1 MTKRF
6 RKLTCVYLLVFTIPA
21 LARQPQNHFVTVNA
35 DGSFSPQR
43 LFIHD
48 GDTVTWTFSKRT
60 DTIIPVDSTA
70 APDWMQTWK
79 PYDPAD
85 PNEFTGPMPQAVS
98 GIFTLGPDGNGFA
111 IDSLGSSN
119 PQCDPNTTP
128 YRVGNQFLCNSGDS
142 YATMDWTWQN
152 PNITGVFIRLRWNT
166 VHKGPGVFDWRVMDR
181 EIAKAVR
188 SGKMYSLSFKA
199 GSKGTPDWIF
209 DPAITGS
216 EAVKPL
222 KFQDAGDNPE
232 PGQCGTKMTLGSPAD
247 ANYRKHYFDLWRAAA
262 QHIREKNAWYRAL
275 AYVKPS
281 GMNLFSHENRL
292 PNRCEADCNIC
303 NPQVW
308 AEQGGYKPSVLYD
321 FYHEQ
326 TALLADE
333 FPGKDMSYMLIQA
346 GFPKV
351 NENGEYQQPLT
362 APLPGGTEQTE
373 KIIQQGIAEHG
384 LRFVVQ
390 HNGLG
395 VKPQDRPIPRP
406 ACPNEGVHPAA
417 GPFAQAGSGCP
428 NRWVLQAGEKGQVTG
443 FQTNNAKGVA
453 NAAELESTLENAW
466 DNSDAIFVE
475 IYEQLFWAVET
486 GGPVLDPSRSGLTI
500 GEWAERFHERRR
512 DFWGD
517 KIPEPFPLTYSHV
530 FTRTNGTPG
539 QEQRFYYVNSAADSA
554 SSHYGV
560 ITILPDKTTSVADN
574 RPDTPGNFRLV
585 QNFPNPFNP
594 TTTISYHLKESGTV
608 ELKIYDTLG
617 KIIRTLVHAKR
628 PAGSHEVV
636 WDGRDDA
643 GNPVPS
649 GQYFVE
655 LQAGNAVS
663 SRKLLLAK

>member
-1 MTKRF
+1 MNKLF
-6 RKLTCVYLLVFTIPA
+6 RKLTWGCLLIFTIPA
-21 LARQPQNHFVTVNA
+21 LAQQPQNHTVSVNA

-43 LFIHD
+43 LFIQN
-48 GDTVTWTFSKRT
+48 GDTVTWIFSKRT

-70 APDWMQTWK
+70 ASDWMQQWK
-79 PYDPAD
+79 PYNPAD

-119 PQCDPNTTP
+119 PQCDPNSTP
-128 YRVGNQFLCNSGDS
+128 YQVGSQFLCNTGDS
-142 YATMDWTWQN
+142 YATMNWTWQN

-181 EIAKAVR
+181 EIEKAVR

-209 DPAITGS
+209 DPAIAGS

-308 AEQGGYKPSVLYD
+308 AEQGGYTPSVLYD

-326 TALLADE
+326 TALLAE
-333 FPGKDMSYMLIQA
+333 AFPGKDMSYMLIQA
-346 GFPKV
+346 GFPRI
-351 NENGEYQQPLT
+351 NENGEYQKPLT

-373 KIIQQGIAEHG
+373 KIIQQGIDEHG

-395 VKPQDRPIPRP
+395 VKPQDRSNPRP
-406 ACPNEGVHPAA
+406 ACPNEGVHPAT
-417 GPFAQAGSGCP
+417 GPFAKAGSGCP
-428 NRWVLQAGEKGQVTG
+428 NRWVLQAGEVGQVTG
-443 FQTNNAKGVA
+443 FQTTNAQGVA
-453 NAAELESTLENAW
+453 NATELESTLENAW

-500 GEWAERFHERRR
+500 GEWTERFHERRR

-517 KIPEPFPLTYSHV
+517 QIPDPFPLTHSHV
-530 FTRTNGTPG
+530 FKRTITDTG
-539 QEQRFYYVNSAADSA
+539 EQRFYYVNAAA
-554 SSHYGV
+554 GGAPSHYGV
-560 ITILPDKTTSVADN
+560 ITILPDKTTAVADN
-574 RPDTPGNFRLV
+574 RSDAPEDFQLQ
-585 QNFPNPFNP
+585 QNYPNPFNP
-594 TTTISYHLKESGTV
+594 ETVISFQLPVASEVK
-608 ELKIYDTLG
+608 LAIYDVTG
-617 KIIRTLVHAKR
+617 RRVRTLVQAKR